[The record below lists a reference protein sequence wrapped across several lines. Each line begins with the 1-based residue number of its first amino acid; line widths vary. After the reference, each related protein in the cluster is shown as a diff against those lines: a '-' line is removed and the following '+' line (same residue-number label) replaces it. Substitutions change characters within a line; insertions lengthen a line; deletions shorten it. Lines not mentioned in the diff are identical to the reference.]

1 MYAFW
6 ISSFTVVFCCSCQ
19 QFRQRFAYTYAV
31 CAANSIIYLYQIIL
45 QNQMLLEKHSEMLQ
59 ATIMQSTSAEVEGKQ
74 VGGER

>member
-6 ISSFTVVFCCSCQ
+6 ISSFTVVFRCSCQ

-31 CAANSIIYLYQIIL
+31 CAASSIIYLYWIIL
-45 QNQMLLEKHSEMLQ
+45 SNQMLLEHLEMLQ
-59 ATIMQSTSAEVEGKQ
+59 ATIMQSTSVEVEGKQ